1 MWRETKLLLI
11 DDNLDRSRDLAVIL
25 NFLGEDQ
32 LTCNSEDWREV
43 AAGLSNSREALCVL
57 LGSVESKGGAVE
69 LLKQLASWDEYLPI
83 LLIGEPAPADW
94 PEELRRRVL
103 ASLEMPPSYN
113 KLLDSL
119 HRAQVYREM
128 YDQARERGRS
138 REPNLFRSLVGTSR
152 AIQQVRQMMQ
162 QVADTDASVLILGE
176 SGTGKEVVARNLHY
190 HSKRREGPF
199 VPVNCGAIPAELL
212 ESELFGHEKGAFT
225 GAITSRAGRFE
236 LANGGTLF
244 LDDIGDMPLPMQV
257 KLLRVLQ
264 ERTFERVGSN
274 KTQNV
279 DVRII
284 AATHKNLEKMI
295 EDGTFREDLYYRLNV
310 FPIEMAPLRER
321 VEDIALLLNELI
333 SRMEHEKRG
342 SIRFNSAAI
351 MSLCR
356 HDWPGNV
363 RELANLVERLAI
375 MHPYGVIG
383 VGELPKKFRHV
394 DDEDEQLASSL
405 REELEERAAI
415 NAGLPGMDAP
425 AMLPAEGLDLK
436 DYLANRLQSL
446 LDLLPGGV
454 IVIDAH
460 GVVREAN
467 PAALGLLGEP
477 LVGMLWREV
486 IARCFAPREDDGHEI
501 SLRDGRRL
509 SIATRSLNGEPG
521 QLILLNDLTD
531 TRRLQEQLAR
541 HERLSALGRMVAS
554 LAHQIRTPLSAAL
567 LYAGHL
573 SEQALPT
580 DQQQRFAGRLKE
592 RLHEL
597 EHQVR
602 DMLVFARGELPLTDR
617 VAPKALFDSLRAAA
631 EVHVQGLQVR
641 WQCEARGGELLCNRD
656 TLVGTVLNLVENAI
670 QACGPELRLKVHL
683 YARADSLRLSVS
695 DNGPGMDP
703 ATLARLGEPFFTTKT
718 TGTGLGL
725 AVVKAVARAHQGQL
739 QLRSRP
745 GRGTCATL
753 ILPLIPAAPLSA
765 IQE

>member
-1 MWRETKLLLI
+1 M
-11 DDNLDRSRDLAVIL
+11 
-25 NFLGEDQ
+25 Q
-32 LTCNSEDWREV
+32 P
-43 AAGLSNSREALCVL
+43 ALHAFP
-57 LGSVESKGGAVE
+57 E
-69 LLKQLASWDEYLPI
+69 Q
-83 LLIGEPAPADW
+83 PAD
-94 PEELRRRVL
+94 
-103 ASLEMPPSYN
+103 
-113 KLLDSL
+113 
-119 HRAQVYREM
+119 
-128 YDQARERGRS
+128 
-138 REPNLFRSLVGTSR
+138 T
-152 AIQQVRQMMQ
+152 
-162 QVADTDASVLILGE
+162 
-176 SGTGKEVVARNLHY
+176 
-190 HSKRREGPF
+190 
-199 VPVNCGAIPAELL
+199 AE
-212 ESELFGHEKGAFT
+212 A
-225 GAITSRAGRFE
+225 TSRAGLEQAF
-236 LANGGTLF
+236 ALF
-244 LDDIGDMPLPMQV
+244 NQ
-257 KLLRVLQ
+257 
-264 ERTFERVGSN
+264 
-274 KTQNV
+274 
-279 DVRII
+279 
-284 AATHKNLEKMI
+284 
-295 EDGTFREDLYYRLNV
+295 
-310 FPIEMAPLRER
+310 
-321 VEDIALLLNELI
+321 
-333 SRMEHEKRG
+333 
-342 SIRFNSAAI
+342 
-351 MSLCR
+351 MSS
-356 HDWPGNV
+356 
-363 RELANLVERLAI
+363 
-375 MHPYGVIG
+375 
-383 VGELPKKFRHV
+383 
-394 DDEDEQLASSL
+394 QLSESYSL
-405 REELEERAAI
+405 LEERVTELKGQLALVSAQRMEE
-415 NAGLPGMDAP
+415 L
-425 AMLPAEGLDLK
+425 AEK
-436 DYLANRLQSL
+436 ERLANRLQSL

-683 YARADSLRLSVS
+683 YAAPTACASASATTDRVWTGDPSAPGRTLLHHQDHRYRARPGGGQGRGARPPGAIAVALSARARHLRHLDPAADSGGASFCDSGVTPWQPKS
-695 DNGPGMDP
+695 CWS
-703 ATLARLGEPFFTTKT
+703 KT
-718 TGTGLGL
+718 TAHYAKPSATPCCW
-725 AVVKAVARAHQGQL
+725 AVTSSSPWTRRRRRC
-739 QLRSRP
+739 RSW
-745 GRGTCATL
+745 
-753 ILPLIPAAPLSA
+753 PAKPSA
-765 IQE
+765 W